1 MLSNSQH
8 VFGIYEINDEVT
20 SGSYRRV
27 EVIAIRNLSAREIC
41 NEFCRIRFVDVGG
54 SDIVPLAGL
63 LVLHSWFV

>member
-1 MLSNSQH
+1 MLTKAQP

-27 EVIAIRNLSAREIC
+27 EVIAVRNLISADISS
-41 NEFCRIRFVDVGG
+41 EFCRIRFVDVGG

-63 LVLHSWFV
+63 LALHSS